1 MGLKKIHVLQ
11 VIGEFTSGGAE
22 SVVVNL
28 AKSLDPARVQLS
40 FTARRNGPISQ
51 GLPSGSNLVIIPKKN
66 GFDIQHLASLVRFIR
81 RANVDIVHTHL
92 FGPNLFGF
100 FAAKLSER
108 KIIQTIHGRDCL
120 ATRKRV
126 WAYRLMAPW
135 VDHIVT
141 VSELLEEE
149 FRRKVKIDGF
159 KLTTVHNGVDVNQF
173 NRPVDRNM
181 KLKCLGLPTDL
192 KIIGAVGNVKPIKG
206 YDILL
211 EALVILKQQKI
222 SDFLLVIVGEVFPN
236 NKSYKK
242 GLDEF
247 IIKNNLENHV
257 FFLGYQQ
264 DVSEILHLFDLYV
277 LSSRSEGLPL
287 SLLEAMAARK
297 PVVVTDV
304 GMNSRVVQNGFNG
317 FVVPP
322 ESPESIADAILK
334 VLRNDDLAQNFGSNA
349 LKTIQGKYSDK
360 QMANK
365 YMFLYKEV
373 LSG

>member
-28 AKSLDPARVQLS
+28 AKSLDPARVQLT
-40 FTARRNGPISQ
+40 FTARRNGPVSQ

-66 GFDIQHLASLVRFIR
+66 GFDIQHMASLVRLIR

-100 FAAKLSER
+100 LAAKLTGR
-108 KIIQTIHGRDCL
+108 KIIQTMHGGDCL
-120 ATRKRV
+120 ATGKRV
-126 WAYRLMAPW
+126 RAYRFMAPR
-135 VDHIVT
+135 VDQVVT
-141 VSELLEEE
+141 VSELLEDE
-149 FRRKVKIDGF
+149 FRKKVNCRGLRLI
-159 KLTTVHNGVDVNQF
+159 TIHNGVEVNRF

-304 GMNSRVVQNGFNG
+304 GMNSRIVQNGFNG

-322 ESPESIADAILK
+322 ESPESIADAIVRVLK
-334 VLRNDDLAQNFGSNA
+334 DVDYCREIANNA
-349 LKTIQGKYSDK
+349 FNTVQEKYSDN